1 MAQDIF
7 NSIIF
12 SIIAGGA
19 SIIGMLSVLYFSRF
33 AKKYST
39 YSISFAVG
47 VLITIAFTH
56 LLPESLE
63 LNSNAI
69 LITLVGFLT
78 FYLIEH
84 FVMIHSCHEDE
95 CEVHHMGTMSAIG
108 IGFHSLIDGVAIGIG
123 FEVSNEIGLFTA
135 LAVLLHKLPEGINTM
150 SIMIHSRMNKKKA
163 IMYSTFVALATIIG
177 TIIALIFT
185 SKISENTLGAL
196 LAFAAGSFIYIGASD
211 LLPETHHKFNKMN
224 AVILFAG
231 VFFVISLGALF

>member
-1 MAQDIF
+1 MAQDIL
-7 NSIIF
+7 NAILF

-19 SIIGMLSVLYFSRF
+19 SVIGMLAVLYFSRF

-39 YSISFAVG
+39 YFISFAVG

-63 LNSNAI
+63 LNPNAI
-69 LITLVGFLT
+69 LISLVGFLT

-84 FVMIHSCHEDE
+84 FVMIHSCHEE
-95 CEVHHMGTMSAIG
+95 GCEVHSLGQMSVLG
-108 IGFHSLIDGVAIGIG
+108 IGFHSLIDGIAIGVG
-123 FEVSNEIGLFTA
+123 FEVSSEIGFFTA

-150 SIMIHSRMNKKKA
+150 AIMLHSKMKKRKA
-163 IMYSTFVALATIIG
+163 IIYSLSVSAATIIG
-177 TIIALIFT
+177 ATLTILFT
-185 SKISENTLGAL
+185 SDISESILGAL

-231 VFFVISLGALF
+231 VLFVIVIGALF